1 MPTYTDPT
9 NPYDS
14 MTGPRSRTRYDVNA
28 PASPS
33 GTGSPSSGTGSS
45 SENQGYASKPHAV
58 IEGAADGLADG
69 LEREDIQGE
78 VHGAISQVE
87 RTLDDHPSPRSERLR
102 ARLERLDDKV
112 ETLIDKTKVRARAV
126 AETARRAKN
135 APPKVADDLKVAARS
150 WSRGFAQNVGFVAA
164 AGFVG
169 LVALVVLTVGMVQG
183 LNDAWG

>member
-1 MPTYTDPT
+1 MPPYTDPT

-14 MTGPRSRTRYDVNA
+14 MNRTKHQDSRNSAKSRPSYDVDA
-28 PASPS
+28 SPASPPS
-33 GTGSPSSGTGSS
+33 DYGSTGYTSRS
-45 SENQGYASKPHAV
+45 QAA

-69 LEREDIQGE
+69 LEREDIEGE

-87 RTLDDHPSPRSERLR
+87 RTLEENPSPRADRLR

-135 APPKVADDLKVAARS
+135 APPKVADDLKIAARS
-150 WSRGFAQNVGFVAA
+150 WSRGFAQNVGFMAA
-164 AGFVG
+164 AG
-169 LVALVVLTVGMVQG
+169 VV
-183 LNDAWG
+183 